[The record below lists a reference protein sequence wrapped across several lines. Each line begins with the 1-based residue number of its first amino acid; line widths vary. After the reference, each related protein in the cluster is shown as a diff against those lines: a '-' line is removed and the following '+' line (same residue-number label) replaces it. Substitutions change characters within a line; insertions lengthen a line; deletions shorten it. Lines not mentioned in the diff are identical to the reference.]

1 MELLFQLFLLVV
13 VRKRKRSFQQC
24 WIFCCFA
31 QLSGAVI
38 RPTYLGFLATR
49 SQANDF
55 DNGARF
61 GKCCR
66 IDLRKCHFLTQ
77 ISCIIQVVCIGTE
90 LWWRPDMLKEQ
101 DKSFEFTSL
110 NPWCFILLPWIC
122 IKYTFWVFVASVTK
136 KRRLKA
142 IFLHW
147 NWKRISLTY
156 T

>member
-66 IDLRKCHFLTQ
+66 IDLRKCHFFHTNFLYDRPPQMPFFSHKFLVSYKLYVLVRNFGGDLT
-77 ISCIIQVVCIGTE
+77 C
-90 LWWRPDMLKEQ
+90 LKN
-101 DKSFEFTSL
+101 KTRVS
-110 NPWCFILLPWIC
+110 NLP
-122 IKYTFWVFVASVTK
+122 V
-136 KRRLKA
+136 
-142 IFLHW
+142 
-147 NWKRISLTY
+147 
-156 T
+156 